1 MNRMVTMNEKWTLN
15 SWRDF
20 PIKQVPAYEDAEAL
34 QSVEERLAGF
44 RRLFLLAKHEA

>member
-1 MNRMVTMNEKWTLN
+1 MKWTLN
-15 SWRDF
+15 SWRNF

-34 QSVEERLAGF
+34 QSVENALPDS